1 MRASRLTLAGLALAA
16 LAACDN
22 AGAYRT
28 VGITA
33 TGVVR
38 GLVYFDANGS
48 GGFDAADA
56 PLAGARV
63 RLVLP
68 LSNDTLLRAVT
79 GVDGSFRVD
88 GVPVGSYNVV
98 VDPTSVGDSAQIVRV
113 TAGPLQLR
121 PADSVSVEAVASFP
135 LRTTQQVRSATLG
148 ERIFV
153 TGVAL
158 HGRATFSDTLLHV
171 VDTSGALRATRV
183 RPTAAVEGDSVR
195 LRGRVALRN
204 GQRVLDDVTV
214 YVLGATFVPTAPVL
228 SSLVASTGD
237 AGGRDAALVRVLDAV
252 VSDTATVLGNLT
264 MTVSDGSG
272 DLTVVLDR
280 LADIAF
286 RAPFA
291 VGSLAAGARYDLTG
305 VLVPTGT
312 GTWVLRPRGAL
323 DLVPR

>member
-1 MRASRLTLAGLALAA
+1 MRATRFLAPALAA
-16 LAACDN
+16 VALASCDN

-33 TGVVR
+33 SGVAR
-38 GLVYFDANGS
+38 GLVFFDANGS
-48 GGFDAADA
+48 NTFDAADS

-63 RLVLP
+63 RLLLP
-68 LSNDTLLRAVT
+68 IGNDTIVRATT
-79 GVDGSFRVD
+79 GADGTFRVD
-88 GVPVGSYNVV
+88 GVPVGSYRVV
-98 VDPTSVGDSAQIVRV
+98 VDGASVGDSAQIVRV

-121 PADSVSVEAVASFP
+121 PNDSVSVEAVASFP
-135 LRTTQQVRSATLG
+135 TRTAAQIRTATIG
-148 ERIFV
+148 DRFFV
-153 TGVAL
+153 SGVAI
-158 HGRATFSDTLLHV
+158 HGRANFSDTLIHV

-183 RPTAAVEGDSVR
+183 RPTTAAAGDSVR
-195 LRGRVALRN
+195 MRGRVAVRN

-214 YVLGATFVPTAPVL
+214 YVLGSTFIPTAPVL
-228 SSLVASTGD
+228 SSLVASDAD
-237 AGGRDAALVRVLDAV
+237 AGSRDGALVRVLDAV

-264 MTVSDGSG
+264 LTVSDGSG

-280 LADIAF
+280 VADIAF

-291 VGSLAAGARYDLTG
+291 VGPLGAGARYDLTG

-312 GTWVLRPRGAL
+312 GTWVLRPRSAL